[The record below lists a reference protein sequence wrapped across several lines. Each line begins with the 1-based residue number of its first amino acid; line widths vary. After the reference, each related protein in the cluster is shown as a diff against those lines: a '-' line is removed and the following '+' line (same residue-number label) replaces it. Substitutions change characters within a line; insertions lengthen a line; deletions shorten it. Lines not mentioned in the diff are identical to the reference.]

1 MRVIAFKE
9 AGVRVG
15 NAHEDD
21 GIGLV
26 LADSEDEVGEF
37 GRGVAEAGGFL
48 GGGKALDRG
57 VVDRLGRFFVESKEA
72 ENDF

>member
-1 MRVIAFKE
+1 MRVITFKE

-15 NAHEDD
+15 DAHEDD

-37 GRGVAEAGGFL
+37 GRDVAEASGFL
-48 GGGKALDRG
+48 GGGEALNCG
-57 VVDRLGRFFVESKEA
+57 VVDRLGRFFVESE
-72 ENDF
+72 EIEDDF